1 VLMRPDAVRVRLG
14 TKRYQ
19 ENKGKGWMEIEG
31 DVEVSVGLDG
41 ALGFIV
47 SKRFREGQFVDGWS
61 FGGVR
66 LEPVFG
72 STAPVGTPRL
82 LTEI

>member
-1 VLMRPDAVRVRLG
+1 
-14 TKRYQ
+14 
-19 ENKGKGWMEIEG
+19 
-31 DVEVSVGLDG
+31 LDG

-47 SKRFREGQFVDGWS
+47 SKKFKEGEWVDGWS

-72 STAPVGTPRL
+72 NGMGWNMGSPRII
-82 LTEI
+82 T

>member
-1 VLMRPDAVRVRLG
+1 V
-14 TKRYQ
+14 
-19 ENKGKGWMEIEG
+19 EIEG
-31 DVEVSVGLDG
+31 DIEVSVGLDG

-47 SKRFREGQFVDGWS
+47 SKRFEEGVFVDGWS

-72 STAPVGTPRL
+72 SAPVRIDSPRI
-82 LTEI
+82 LT